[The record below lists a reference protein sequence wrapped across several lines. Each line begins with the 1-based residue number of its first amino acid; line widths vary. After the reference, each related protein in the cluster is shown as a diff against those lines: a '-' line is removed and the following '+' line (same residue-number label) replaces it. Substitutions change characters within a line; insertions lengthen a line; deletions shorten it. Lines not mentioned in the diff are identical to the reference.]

1 MNVDKIKEELKQIS
15 PKQIVFKS
23 YTPEK
28 KNAIIIPYKLFNKIP
43 LPFPTLNQLLNGF
56 PNRPNVNKGIDNL
69 SMVYNQMLYQ
79 TAINDDEKNK
89 EEKNK
94 EEKNTKEKNKLLD
107 VENLNSSFFKK
118 HLKNIFFPILF
129 LSIIL
134 ISVFFIKYDNT
145 SDKNIKDNFI
155 ALGITLSV
163 FWSILYII
171 CIGPYINLIV
181 KNKKLWEIY
190 NIK

>member
-1 MNVDKIKEELKQIS
+1 MNSDEIIQELKQIS
-15 PKQIVFKS
+15 IEQIVSKS

-28 KNAIIIPYKLFNKIP
+28 KNAIRRPIAKSINGFSLT
-43 LPFPTLNQLLNGF
+43 FPTWNQLLNGF
-56 PNRPNVNKGIDNL
+56 PDRPNVNKGIDNL

-79 TAINDDEKNK
+79 TAINDVEKNK
-89 EEKNK
+89 GDILS
-94 EEKNTKEKNKLLD
+94 KNKLLD
-107 VENLNSSFFKK
+107 VENLNSSFFKQ
-118 HLKNIFFPILF
+118 HLIYIFVPILF

-134 ISVFFIKYDNT
+134 ISVFSKKYDNT

>member
-56 PNRPNVNKGIDNL
+56 PDRPNVNKGIDNL

-79 TAINDDEKNK
+79 TAINDVEKNK
-89 EEKNK
+89 GDILS
-94 EEKNTKEKNKLLD
+94 KNKLLD
-107 VENLNSSFFKK
+107 VENLNSSFFKQHFDK
-118 HLKNIFFPILF
+118 VEFSNNIEVFLNPILK
-129 LSIIL
+129 
-134 ISVFFIKYDNT
+134 SVFNDYC
-145 SDKNIKDNFI
+145 NFI
-155 ALGITLSV
+155 EEKNENEKSKKL
-163 FWSILYII
+163 ILFKNNFD
-171 CIGPYINLIV
+171 GLFKIV
-181 KNKKLWEIY
+181 QFTNKKFIFNERL
-190 NIK
+190 

>member
-89 EEKNK
+89 EEKN
-94 EEKNTKEKNKLLD
+94 TKEKNKLLD
-107 VENLNSSFFKK
+107 VENLNSSFFIQ
-118 HLKNIFFPILF
+118 HLIYIFVPILF
-129 LSIIL
+129 LLIIL
-134 ISVFFIKYDNT
+134 ISVFYKKYDNT

-155 ALGITLSV
+155 AIGITLSV

>member
-1 MNVDKIKEELKQIS
+1 MNDDQIIQELKQIS
-15 PKQIVFKS
+15 LEQLVSKS

-28 KNAIIIPYKLFNKIP
+28 KNAIRRPFIKLFNKIQ
-43 LPFPTLNQLLNGF
+43 LPFPTWNQLLNGF
-56 PNRPNVNKGIDNL
+56 PDRPNVNKGIDNL

-79 TAINDDEKNK
+79 TAINDVEKNK

-94 EEKNTKEKNKLLD
+94 LLY
-107 VENLNSSFFKK
+107 VENLNNNIFKK
-118 HLKNIFFPILF
+118 HLINIFFPILI

-134 ISVFFIKYDNT
+134 ISVFFIFYNIY
-145 SDKNIKDNFI
+145 DKNIKDNFI
-155 ALGITLSV
+155 AIGITLSV

-190 NIK
+190 NIKKN

>member
-1 MNVDKIKEELKQIS
+1 MNSDKIIQELKQIS
-15 PKQIVFKS
+15 LEQIVSNS

-28 KNAIIIPYKLFNKIP
+28 KNAIRRPFIKLFNGIP
-43 LPFPTLNQLLNGF
+43 LTFPTWNQLLNGF
-56 PNRPNVNKGIDNL
+56 PDRPNVNKGIDNL

-79 TAINDDEKNK
+79 TAINDVEKNK

-94 EEKNTKEKNKLLD
+94 LLYVEK
-107 VENLNSSFFKK
+107 LNNNIFKK
-118 HLKNIFFPILF
+118 HLINIFFPILI

-134 ISVFFIKYDNT
+134 ISVFFIFYNIY
-145 SDKNIKDNFI
+145 DKNIKDNFI
-155 ALGITLSV
+155 AIGITLSV

-171 CIGPYINLIV
+171 CIGSYINLIV

-190 NIK
+190 NIKKN

>member
-15 PKQIVFKS
+15 PEQIVFKS

-43 LPFPTLNQLLNGF
+43 LPATTWNQFYNGY
-56 PNRPNVNKGIDNL
+56 PIIPDVSKGIDNL
-69 SMVYNQMLYQ
+69 SMAYNQMLYQ
-79 TAINDDEKNK
+79 SVINDVEKNK
-89 EEKNK
+89 GDILS
-94 EEKNTKEKNKLLD
+94 KNKLLD
-107 VENLNSSFFKK
+107 VENLNSSFFQQ
-118 HLKNIFFPILF
+118 HLIYIFVPILF

-134 ISVFFIKYDNT
+134 ISVFSKKYDNT

-181 KNKKLWEIY
+181 KNKELWKIY
-190 NIK
+190 NIKKN

>member
-1 MNVDKIKEELKQIS
+1 MNDDKIIQELKQIS
-15 PKQIVFKS
+15 LEQIVSNS

-28 KNAIIIPYKLFNKIP
+28 KNAIRRPFIKLFNGIP
-43 LPFPTLNQLLNGF
+43 LTFPTWNQLLNGF
-56 PNRPNVNKGIDNL
+56 PDRPNVNKGIDNL

-79 TAINDDEKNK
+79 TAINDVEKNK

-94 EEKNTKEKNKLLD
+94 LLY
-107 VENLNSSFFKK
+107 VENLNSSFFKQ
-118 HLKNIFFPILF
+118 HLIYIFVPILF

-190 NIK
+190 NIKKN

>member
-1 MNVDKIKEELKQIS
+1 MNDDKIIQELKQIS
-15 PKQIVFKS
+15 LEQIVFES

-94 EEKNTKEKNKLLD
+94 LLD
-107 VENLNSSFFKK
+107 VENLNSSFFKQ
-118 HLKNIFFPILF
+118 HLIYIFVPILF

-171 CIGPYINLIV
+171 CIGPYINLII

-190 NIK
+190 NIKKIKK